1 MRKLYFIVP
10 LVLLLLT
17 SCETREDINSNKNQ
31 SPEVYLSIEKKG
43 DYVVELVDT
52 VKMSES
58 AVYYF
63 KSLDDSNLGLVH
75 TIDLEFLDKNLEIK
89 DSVSVIL
96 NESTNQLLVEN
107 VLNYK
112 KVNQDFY
119 SFNIYLTVTDIYGLT
134 SMAKLTI
141 ILIPNRPAV
150 PVAEFYQISNT
161 EYEISA
167 KNSYDVDNDEI
178 VAYEYLIEG
187 KVIYNKPGYEGEYET
202 LANPN
207 PGHAGTGGTYI
218 ISTPLSSIK
227 HDFQIEFLSDFKVY
241 IRVKDSRGLWSSW
254 SMFSL

>member
-1 MRKLYFIVP
+1 MRKIYFII
-10 LVLLLLT
+10 LLALFIV
-17 SCETREDINSNKNQ
+17 SCETREDIN
-31 SPEVYLSIEKKG
+31 KKRNTPPQI
-43 DYVVELVDT
+43 YVGVNDNDINEVELSDT
-52 VKMSES
+52 LKRKDVST
-58 AVYYF
+58 YYF
-63 KSLDDSNLGLVH
+63 RSIDDSNLNMNHVLE
-75 TIDLEFLDKNLEIK
+75 LEFLGENSVIK
-89 DSVSVIL
+89 DSVTVDINVRTNEIRVQCNL
-96 NESTNQLLVEN
+96 NDKTINNTS
-107 VLNYK
+107 YK
-112 KVNQDFY
+112 
-119 SFNIYLTVTDIYGLT
+119 FNIYIVAIDNFGQSSKAKISITLIEDRLPIPQVTFN
-134 SMAKLTI
+134 K
-141 ILIPNRPAV
+141 
-150 PVAEFYQISNT
+150 ISNT

-167 KNSYDVDNDEI
+167 KDSYDVDNDEI